1 MLTIL
6 PVPGP
11 KNTAA
16 PLNSG
21 SELGRL
27 PFPAKHERHARGS
40 FFNIFLPAENTWISK
55 HTSPMDTSARDTEH
69 ALQSTINSRA
79 GTHFLKIVTRKCE
92 HKTGERAPRPGSVLT
107 RCPQKGN
114 LPHIREEWSKYHLH
128 TALYHRRKTNRNAKH
143 GSQHEFPF
151 KNSRSTRGT
160 VPNCGWR

>member
-1 MLTIL
+1 MAQSWDGSPFQLSTRGMQEEASSTSFSQQRTL
-6 PVPGP
+6 GFPSTLHRWTLQRGTQ
-11 KNTAA
+11 NT
-16 PLNSG
+16 LYS
-21 SELGRL
+21 
-27 PFPAKHERHARGS
+27 
-40 FFNIFLPAENTWISK
+40 
-55 HTSPMDTSARDTEH
+55 
-69 ALQSTINSRA
+69 LQSTVEPVHI
-79 GTHFLKIVTRKCE
+79 FLKIVTRKCE